1 MIHVACRSAFTFS
14 ILPFRLIP
22 CGNIH
27 FPIGIK
33 FWQSNGKAKKFDCVF
48 YRSRPLSLRSSTA
61 PKSFKD

>member
-22 CGNIH
+22 RGNIH

-33 FWQSNGKAKKFDCVF
+33 LWQSNGKAKKFDCVF
-48 YRSRPLSLRSSTA
+48 YGVTR
-61 PKSFKD
+61 